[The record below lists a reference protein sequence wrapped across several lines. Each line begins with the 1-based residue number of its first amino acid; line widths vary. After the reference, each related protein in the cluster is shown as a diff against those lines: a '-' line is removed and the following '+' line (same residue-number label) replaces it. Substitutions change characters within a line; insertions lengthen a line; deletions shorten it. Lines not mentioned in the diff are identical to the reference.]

1 MLLFRFKKQN
11 SKNILDM
18 TFQMISY
25 KDILTIFF
33 FILRNMSLY
42 SFSICFIVSTLTFLF
57 FNNYYSF
64 NYLCKRISFR
74 HVCFIVLFKDFQYYS
89 NHSVINPLHYAVGL
103 FLYPLKIYEN
113 IRKTPVFIFYLW
125 FTLETFCMQI
135 KARN

>member
-11 SKNILDM
+11 SKDTLDM

-25 KDILTIFF
+25 KDILIIFF
-33 FILRNMSLY
+33 FILQNMSLY
-42 SFSICFIVSTLTFLF
+42 SFSIYFWLCRRWHFCFSAITTLSTI
-57 FNNYYSF
+57 YAKE
-64 NYLCKRISFR
+64 CFR

-89 NHSVINPLHYAVGL
+89 NHSAINPLHYAVGI
-103 FLYPLKIYEN
+103 FLYPLKINEN
-113 IRKTPVFIFYLW
+113 IRKTPVFVFYLW

>member
-42 SFSICFIVSTLTFLF
+42 SFSICLIVSTLTFLF

-89 NHSVINPLHYAVGL
+89 NHSAINPLHYAVGL